1 MTTHSELRLLP
12 WSGPEGKPCYLS
24 TDDSGGPLSRLADS
38 TEAVQLGMAAELLEH
53 ASGELDERQHAELE
67 DLRLL
72 AAKLTGALR
81 ATLRVATSRGR
92 RLATSDLATREGDD
106 EGPRLPASAFG

>member
-24 TDDSGGPLSRLADS
+24 TDDSDGHLSRLADH

-53 ASGELDERQHAELE
+53 ASEALHDVGPEE
-67 DLRLL
+67 LRLL
-72 AAKLTGALR
+72 ATKLTGALR
-81 ATLRVATSRGR
+81 ATLRVATSRGH
-92 RLATSDLATREGDD
+92 RLATPDLAARDGDD